1 MKKIL
6 FGVALSM
13 TAFGTPSSAQTGE
26 FHIQYT
32 YLNADGSFAGRF
44 TVYCNGFEV
53 MEGNSTSNF
62 RVIYGYCDAM

>member
-1 MKKIL
+1 MKKIIVGAAML
-6 FGVALSM
+6 MAALAAPAS
-13 TAFGTPSSAQTGE
+13 GQSGD

-53 MEGNSTSNF
+53 LEGMYTDNY